1 MPTKTKQPKTDS
13 MEETKNMTKQ
23 GWKNFVEN
31 CSLGGGTDA
40 IGDWYMFYKEDVLSF
55 ISQELSTF
63 AKEVDKI
70 IGEDEHFDS
79 ASSFLGRGKMFQNHL
94 RHAQRQ
100 ALTNLKKK
108 WEIK

>member
-1 MPTKTKQPKTDS
+1 MKPKTDS

-31 CSLGGGTDA
+31 CSLGGGADA

-63 AKEVDKI
+63 AKEVIELKI
-70 IGEDEHFDS
+70 IEPPEDVEKLKEKRQAFI
-79 ASSFLGRGKMFQNHL
+79 AGQMNVLL
-94 RHAQRQ
+94 RQRQ

-108 WEIK
+108 WGIK